1 MSTSPRILAE
11 RYRLDAVL
19 GAGGMATVY
28 RSWDERL
35 SRWVAVKI
43 LSPSLATDPVTAKRF
58 EGEGRV
64 LAALS
69 DPHIVRVFDVGES
82 DGDPWIVMELVE
94 GETLATRLTRAGPL
108 VPDEA
113 GPVLASVAA
122 GLATLHE
129 NRFIHRDVKPGNI
142 LLGPTGAKLADF
154 GLVRGEA
161 SLRLTATGMTLGTLA
176 YLAPEVLAGQPATP
190 SSDVYALGVV
200 AYETLTGRLPF
211 AGASLAGL
219 LGAQAAP
226 PSPPSEAAPWL
237 GTGYDV
243 PARTW
248 LGPAENRPDAAS
260 FPLGLEAG
268 ILGWQAAGSR
278 RRDEVLSTTTQ
289 VTRSALAAAPGLAS
303 SEREIWDERDS
314 EARRRR
320 RALPWLL
327 GGLAGLALIGATLA
341 FNGGAPSRSGGP
353 SRQPAVAAA
362 TRSAR
367 SAPPQRATAALRSQ
381 PTQHPTVAPQ
391 PEPAAPADPL
401 AAARGALEQ
410 FVAALGDAQGGRD
423 GLAGK
428 QASELRKDSRSIGQA
443 LGDGE
448 LEEAAEKASKVRD
461 QVAKL
466 LRDEKV
472 GGPAATSLMAS
483 AEALANRTAA
493 LLGTGEVAKR
503 TAATRMV
510 TATEAADFTDPLQT
524 REVSRVTTPML
535 RA

>member
-142 LLGPTGAKLADF
+142 LLGPMGAKLADF

-211 AGASLAGL
+211 AGSSLAGL
-219 LGAQAAP
+219 LGAQAAAP
-226 PSPPSEAAPWL
+226 LPPSEAAPWL
-237 GTGYDV
+237 STGYDL
-243 PARTW
+243 PAWTW

-268 ILGWQAAGSR
+268 IQGWQAAGSR
-278 RRDEVLSTTTQ
+278 RRNEALSTTTQ
-289 VTRSALAAAPGLAS
+289 VTRSALAAAPVLAS
-303 SEREIWDERDS
+303 SEREIWDERDL

-327 GGLAGLALIGATLA
+327 GGLAVLALIGATLA
-341 FNGGAPSRSGGP
+341 FIGGAPSRSGP
-353 SRQPAVAAA
+353 PRQPAVAAA
-362 TRSAR
+362 TKSPTR
-367 SAPPQRATAALRSQ
+367 APTQRPTAAPQ
-381 PTQHPTVAPQ
+381 NEPTKRPTEAPQ
-391 PEPAAPADPL
+391 PDPPAPANPL
-401 AAARGALEQ
+401 ATAR
-410 FVAALGDAQGGRD
+410 AALDQFAAALADAQGGRD

-493 LLGTGEVAKR
+493 LLGRGEGG
-503 TAATRMV
+503 
-510 TATEAADFTDPLQT
+510 EDGGD
-524 REVSRVTTPML
+524 EEGDGD
-535 RA
+535 